1 MRKIG
6 YASVSSAAQNLD
18 RQLGALRAEQCDQI
32 FAEKMS
38 GKSLKGRPQ
47 LEKAIDALGTGDVL
61 VVAEWD
67 RATRSMMDGIA
78 IIDRVLARGALVRVL
93 DKAHLDL
100 TSTIGKGLLAFL
112 SAIAQDER
120 ERIAKRANE
129 GRATAKAQGRRFG
142 RKPRLASASCWRGEL
157 PRHRQE
163 LPSKPHDDQQVGGRV
178 ARGGAWP
185 QSLIGSF
192 RSEPA
197 EKSIPYGSCAV
208 CWLQAGDG
216 ITRLKAPST
225 SSRDVPSASISVGV
239 PVKPL

>member
-6 YASVSSAAQNLD
+6 YARVSSAAQNLD
-18 RQLGALRAEQCDQI
+18 RQLGALRAERCDQI

-78 IIDRVLARGALVRVL
+78 IIDRVLARGALVKVL
-93 DKAHLDL
+93 DKPHLDL

-120 ERIAKRANE
+120 ERIAKRAND
-129 GRATAKAQGRRFG
+129 GRAAAKAMGRRFG
-142 RKPRLASASCWRGEL
+142 RKPKLDDHQQAEALKRLTAGESRRAIARSYRCSHSTIGRLA
-157 PRHRQE
+157 
-163 LPSKPHDDQQVGGRV
+163 
-178 ARGGAWP
+178 
-185 QSLIGSF
+185 
-192 RSEPA
+192 
-197 EKSIPYGSCAV
+197 
-208 CWLQAGDG
+208 GD
-216 ITRLKAPST
+216 
-225 SSRDVPSASISVGV
+225 
-239 PVKPL
+239 